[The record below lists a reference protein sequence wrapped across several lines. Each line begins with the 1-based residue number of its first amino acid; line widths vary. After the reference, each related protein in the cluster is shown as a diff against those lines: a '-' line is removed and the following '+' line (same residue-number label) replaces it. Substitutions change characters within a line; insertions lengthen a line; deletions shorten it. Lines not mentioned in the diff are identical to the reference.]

1 MIRRSADLFIWSAL
15 LLFGLKVISINFRKA
30 YLSCDNINRYVEDL
44 GYLQDRV
51 DMSARSGCKMM
62 GWAAFAPAGHEL
74 SCAAG
79 EAGSHVGISE
89 GEDLSFLVDAFC
101 HNELEVSIAV
111 LCDGKVCDRAC
122 IRIELSQISAA
133 CFAGGMFPAF
143 SA

>member
-1 MIRRSADLFIWSAL
+1 
-15 LLFGLKVISINFRKA
+15 
-30 YLSCDNINRYVEDL
+30 
-44 GYLQDRV
+44 
-51 DMSARSGCKMM
+51 MSARSGCKMM

-133 CFAGGMFPAF
+133 CFAVENFYNLHGRFLAGNVCIAG
-143 SA
+143 SAVSDDGDIVVEVNRVHFRQLAGS